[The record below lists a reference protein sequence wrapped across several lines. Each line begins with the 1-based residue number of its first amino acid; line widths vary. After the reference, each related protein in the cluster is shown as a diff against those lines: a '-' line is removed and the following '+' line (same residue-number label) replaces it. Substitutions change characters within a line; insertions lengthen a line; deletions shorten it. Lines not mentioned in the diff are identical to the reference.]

1 MVIEKGAAGAHL
13 APTAVNIINAYFE
26 KEPTYAVI
34 TGENQ
39 LLP

>member
-1 MVIEKGAAGAHL
+1 MVIEQGGAGAHL
-13 APTAVNIINAYFE
+13 ASTAVNIINAYFE
-26 KEPTYAVI
+26 KEPAPTVI